1 MRISV
6 PSWVIPGTY
15 AENLG
20 FLAEK
25 REITGVEL
33 LFFIYDDE
41 TKQMLRD
48 EWDVIES
55 YAGRFTYTVHLPDR
69 ILPEH
74 VELVE
79 RFLPHVRNFV
89 VHPYPAEGADAERR
103 LLEAWRTAYGNA
115 GRIAEDLGALSP
127 FIIENTYP
135 GMQEALLSLLPENTG
150 LVMDTG
156 HLLLIDSNPAV
167 FFNRQRER
175 IKEIH
180 LHTIDPEAAKKDN
193 RLEDHRSLK
202 PDDPWFMEFVPC
214 LQEFTGIVNL
224 EVFSWEEVSA
234 SLATLRGAGLLD

>member
-74 VELVE
+74 AELVE

-103 LLEAWRTAYGNA
+103 LLEAWRTAYGYLSGHA
-115 GRIAEDLGALSP
+115 GSAAFPASRKYRAGYGYGA
-127 FIIENTYP
+127 FTAY
-135 GMQEALLSLLPENTG
+135 
-150 LVMDTG
+150 
-156 HLLLIDSNPAV
+156 
-167 FFNRQRER
+167 RQ
-175 IKEIH
+175 
-180 LHTIDPEAAKKDN
+180 
-193 RLEDHRSLK
+193 
-202 PDDPWFMEFVPC
+202 
-214 LQEFTGIVNL
+214 
-224 EVFSWEEVSA
+224 
-234 SLATLRGAGLLD
+234 